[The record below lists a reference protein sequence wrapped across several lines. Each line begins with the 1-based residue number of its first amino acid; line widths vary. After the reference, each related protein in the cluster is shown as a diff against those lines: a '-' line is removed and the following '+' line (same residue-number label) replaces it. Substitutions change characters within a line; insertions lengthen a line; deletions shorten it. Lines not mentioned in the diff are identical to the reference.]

1 MVISHSKLFWGVK
14 WGRDPIEVLKETVEM
29 WVSPTASYL
38 SPPSTAKRIDAMMF
52 FWLSNLC
59 WSSKGL
65 LLNLK
70 SWIRSKSVDS
80 KRIPGRQTN
89 GCPQIDSRSAGSLKM
104 KSSVFILQG
113 AWAHTVLW
121 VLWPDELAGWPSDA
135 GQRQVAGTSEPQL
148 QLPLMVPPSRVVR
161 LEEAM
166 KQLWA
171 VKDTIH
177 NFWISSCNSG

>member
-89 GCPQIDSRSAGSLKM
+89 GCPQIDSRSAGLHSPGSVSSYSSLSALAWWTCRMAIRCRAEAGGWNKWTAIAVTPDGPAIQ
-104 KSSVFILQG
+104 SSEIGGGHEAALG
-113 AWAHTVLW
+113 
-121 VLWPDELAGWPSDA
+121 
-135 GQRQVAGTSEPQL
+135 SERHHPQL
-148 QLPLMVPPSRVVR
+148 LDLLM
-161 LEEAM
+161 
-166 KQLWA
+166 Q
-171 VKDTIH
+171 
-177 NFWISSCNSG
+177 FWVE